1 MSSLVLYQVIVICIL
16 ESQFQVS
23 IADNNFLTGKKYFKI
38 LSFIFIMF
46 DVTFWNGKIRQ
57 YEYMYEY
64 PFQKFLLLSYNTKV
78 QKILVLLYQFLVGRL
93 ILDPIVVRLLFFAG
107 VLYYWLGFQST
118 YPFQKIPVIPST
130 TLRIILLSTPRS

>member
-1 MSSLVLYQVIVICIL
+1 MSSLVLYQVIVICFL
-16 ESQFQVS
+16 ESHFQVS

-64 PFQKFLLLSYNTKV
+64 PFQKLSSSLYLS
-78 QKILVLLYQFLVGRL
+78 ISISVLISER
-93 ILDPIVVRLLFFAG
+93 
-107 VLYYWLGFQST
+107 
-118 YPFQKIPVIPST
+118 
-130 TLRIILLSTPRS
+130 

>member
-23 IADNNFLTGKKYFKI
+23 TADNNFLTGKKYFKI
-38 LSFIFIMF
+38 LSFIFIMY

-64 PFQKFLLLSYNTKV
+64 PFQKFL
-78 QKILVLLYQFLVGRL
+78 IC
-93 ILDPIVVRLLFFAG
+93 
-107 VLYYWLGFQST
+107 WGF
-118 YPFQKIPVIPST
+118 
-130 TLRIILLSTPRS
+130 ILLVRFSVNLSIPKNSSNSINHTENYIIIYSQELMILLL

>member
-16 ESQFQVS
+16 ESKFQVS
-23 IADNNFLTGKKYFKI
+23 TADNNFLTGKKYFKI

-64 PFQKFLLLSYNTKV
+64 PFQKLSSSLYLS
-78 QKILVLLYQFLVGRL
+78 ISISVLISER
-93 ILDPIVVRLLFFAG
+93 
-107 VLYYWLGFQST
+107 
-118 YPFQKIPVIPST
+118 
-130 TLRIILLSTPRS
+130 

>member
-23 IADNNFLTGKKYFKI
+23 TADNNFLTGKKYFKI

-64 PFQKFLLLSYNTKV
+64 PFQKLSSSLYLS
-78 QKILVLLYQFLVGRL
+78 ISISVLISER
-93 ILDPIVVRLLFFAG
+93 
-107 VLYYWLGFQST
+107 
-118 YPFQKIPVIPST
+118 
-130 TLRIILLSTPRS
+130 